1 MLTQITQVGLSTDLV
16 YRHTSPHYRNSCNVA
31 SVASRRSALRD
42 RRGTPTTQGPAKVIL
57 AFASY
62 ALARRHSIV
71 HITRAHTTRRR
82 GPSMR
87 VLFGLLFCCV
97 GAAEAAKS
105 SLDDS
110 NIREAV
116 TLWFDRSACRTM
128 AYWRSTP
135 AAKRAAAARRRRAT
149 HKNSL
154 PGART
159 PLPRSLPI
167 V

>member
-1 MLTQITQVGLSTDLV
+1 
-16 YRHTSPHYRNSCNVA
+16 
-31 SVASRRSALRD
+31 
-42 RRGTPTTQGPAKVIL
+42 
-57 AFASY
+57 
-62 ALARRHSIV
+62 
-71 HITRAHTTRRR
+71 
-82 GPSMR
+82 MR

-116 TLWFDRSACRTM
+116 NLWLEDRDAAKAKYGHIATWDTSEVTDMEELFCADTEFETVGCNPAAASFNDDITFWDTSSVTCRTM

-167 V
+167 VTRVVTNY